1 MSRPCALALTF
12 LVVAGCASVQRHILQ
27 SPAAG
32 GAPWH
37 ELTSEHF
44 VVRTDYPDWAAGEV
58 LNGFDRSARALIAL
72 ALPPGTSPPR
82 DRLDVVAFAHVE
94 DYRALL
100 DDGSIGECR
109 FRSDGS
115 RPLLIVAS
123 GDNFLRVVEQ
133 TMRTVQHE
141 LTHWLMHRA
150 VPAAPLW
157 LDEGNAQ
164 YWQTLRLE
172 DGQAIVGSLPPL
184 LLLADWL
191 PAADVLAADRDSFYG
206 PKHARYYST
215 AWGIVYLLRTKHADA
230 FAHYL
235 TALAA
240 GTRGEAAWRG
250 AFGSFGARELDAEMH
265 EWFSADRPWA
275 HSVPMVLA
283 IRDPQSVTAI
293 APVQVHLLWADLR
306 PHDTKHFDAIAADL
320 KTAQQLAPD
329 SATVAAALAELDLQR
344 ERYTAALTRVDSA
357 LTEHPDDEQ
366 LLRLRGEA
374 LVEQQ
379 LTRPE
384 ADRDF
389 GVAIALADRLGHDQA
404 SVPSLRFASHVLA
417 RFGDRARGL
426 ALAERAAAR
435 APDCAGCFE
444 TLAAARERTH
454 DLPGAIAALEQALR
468 LLPDGVTEERMT
480 GWLAQLRKKLA
491 GN

>member
-1 MSRPCALALTF
+1 M
-12 LVVAGCASVQRHILQ
+12 QRQLLQ

-44 VVRTDYPDWAAGEV
+44 VVRTDYPDWAAREA

-72 ALPPGTSPPR
+72 ALPPGTPPPR
-82 DRLDVVAFAHVE
+82 DRLDVVAFAHSE
-94 DYRALL
+94 DYLALL
-100 DDGSIGECR
+100 DNGSAGECR
-109 FRSDGS
+109 FTSDGS
-115 RPLLIVAS
+115 RPLLIIAS

-133 TMRTVQHE
+133 TMRIMQHE

-150 VPAAPLW
+150 VPAAPVW

-172 DGQAIVGSLPPL
+172 DGQAIVVSLPPL

-191 PAADVLAADRDSFYG
+191 PAADVLAADRDTFYG
-206 PKHARYYST
+206 PKTDAYYST

-235 TALAA
+235 AALAA
-240 GTRGEAAWRG
+240 GARGEAAWRG

-275 HSVPMVLA
+275 HTVPMVLA

-293 APVQVHLLWADLR
+293 APAQVHLLWADLR
-306 PHDTKHFDAIAADL
+306 PRDTKHLDAVAADL
-320 KTAQQLAPD
+320 KTAEQLAPD
-329 SATVAAALAELDLQR
+329 SAAVAAAQAELDLDR
-344 ERYTAALTRVDSA
+344 ERYTAALARVDIA
-357 LTEHPDDEQ
+357 LTDHPDDEQ

-379 LTRPE
+379 LRRPE
-384 ADRDF
+384 AGRDF
-389 GVAIALADRLGHDQA
+389 GAVIALAERLGRDQA
-404 SVPSLRFASHVLA
+404 SVQSLRFAARVLA
-417 RFGDRARGL
+417 RFGDHARGL

-435 APDCAGCFE
+435 APDCAGCFD
-444 TLAAARERTH
+444 TLSVARELTH

-468 LLPDGVTEERMT
+468 LLPDGVTEKRMT
-480 GWLAQLRKKLA
+480 GRLAQLRKKLA